1 MKILLCETADD
12 LGDLHQG
19 CGRLNVYNAM
29 GFALNDPTKATPI
42 P

>member
-1 MKILLCETADD
+1 MKQLLCQTADNISD
-12 LGDLHQG
+12 SHQG

-29 GFALNDPTKATPI
+29 AVAMHDSSPPTPI

>member
-1 MKILLCETADD
+1 LLCQTADNISD
-12 LGDLHQG
+12 SHQG

-29 GFALNDPTKATPI
+29 AVAMGDTGTTGPKPI